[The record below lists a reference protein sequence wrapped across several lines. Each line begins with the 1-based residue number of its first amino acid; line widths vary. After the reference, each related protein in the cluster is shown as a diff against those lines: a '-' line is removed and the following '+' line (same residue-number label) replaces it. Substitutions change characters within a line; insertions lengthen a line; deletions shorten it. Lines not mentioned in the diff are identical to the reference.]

1 MSNNIFFKFDNFK
14 NLYITSSTF
23 DIQANVDNLQAQLN
37 TDIDCVAYIDV
48 SLEYFNNVFS
58 YSVKNTNVN
67 TDISAIIYSGV
78 SGDIN
83 YYVSFINPW
92 DLSNNKYFT
101 TSTGDT
107 WYSLFTWFNPAFA
120 RCPPRSMKI
129 DDITIDNRIV
139 HSAYPINGNIVPR
152 VIQSST
158 PTSGYT
164 MYVDTSD
171 PNNVN
176 YSSEIAVLQND
187 QIYMENEK
195 TIEIGPG
202 KKQYYTNCLV
212 IRKLLQGLPISVGI
226 IPVELFVPLKQIR
239 NSADLYLYNNNLA
252 GNAVSF
258 YIDISNNTRFFYDKD
273 PSSNP
278 LAWYPETHTTQ
289 QRIERVLSS
298 DLLIDEYIRYVSLC
312 LTNNPNNVGLIA
324 NYPEIQNHIITFCG
338 SDTGGVVMSRLK
350 QKLIDLDV
358 STNTIHIGRGQDASG
373 NYYTNNLY
381 DINSNIT
388 RNLLIQSN
396 MLGRGYD
403 ITADD
408 IAKGTRVPFTFLK
421 GDKISFTFTINP
433 PEFSSATDASY
444 NIPGW
449 RDYQEILIKPRKYR
463 IFANMVN

>member
-1 MSNNIFFKFDNFK
+1 MSNNIFFKFDGFD

-23 DIQANVDNLQAQLN
+23 DIQANVDNLQVQLN

-92 DLSNNKYFT
+92 DLSNNKYFR

-152 VIQSST
+152 VIKSST

-164 MYVDTSD
+164 RYVDTSD
-171 PNNVN
+171 PSNVN

-195 TIEIGPG
+195 IIEIGTG

-239 NSADLYLYNNNLA
+239 NSADLYLYNNNF
-252 GNAVSF
+252 GGDAVSF
-258 YIDISNNTRFFYDKD
+258 FGGAASS
-273 PSSNP
+273 PST
-278 LAWYPETHTTQ
+278 WYPETHTTQ

-312 LTNNPNNVGLIA
+312 LTNSPNNVGLIA
-324 NYPEIQNHIITFCG
+324 NYPEIQNHIITICG
-338 SDTGGVVMSRLK
+338 SDPPGGIVMSKLK

-381 DINSNIT
+381 DTSSNIT
-388 RNLLIQSN
+388 RNLLIQSSL
-396 MLGRGYD
+396 LGRGYD

-408 IAKGTRVPFTFLK
+408 IATGRRVPFTFLE

-433 PEFSSATDASY
+433 PEFTSATDASY